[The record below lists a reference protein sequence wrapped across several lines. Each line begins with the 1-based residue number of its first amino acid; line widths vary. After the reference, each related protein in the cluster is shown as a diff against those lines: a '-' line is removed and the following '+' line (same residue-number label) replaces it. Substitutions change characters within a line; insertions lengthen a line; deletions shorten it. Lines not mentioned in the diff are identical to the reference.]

1 MLCALWEFHID
12 CSSRTTYK
20 IYKGVCRN
28 TLYQISIETDTMYD
42 TIYEHWTWCGCLFL
56 ALQHFQMC
64 MNFIFIYVC
73 GQEGSLKRRGRS
85 HLVGWEIKHCRWLWR
100 EALKT
105 LQLRSTFGSS
115 MWKKWTL
122 LPCEAHSEVKIIK
135 TRQNTSLSEHLWCK
149 ADFEAKMLK
158 KCGFRALWTVE
169 MFTQSARGCGAKHI
183 SKSKWWKFCGF
194 EAIWTVGT
202 FRKCI
207 AVVARSTFRSQ
218 NAENTSGSALL
229 EVEPSISVAG
239 AMDSA
244 P

>member
-1 MLCALWEFHID
+1 MPVFGIATFSDVHELYLYLCLWTRRLAKATGAEPSGWMERSNIA
-12 CSSRTTYK
+12 
-20 IYKGVCRN
+20 GG
-28 TLYQISIETDTMYD
+28 
-42 TIYEHWTWCGCLFL
+42 CG
-56 ALQHFQMC
+56 A
-64 MNFIFIYVC
+64 
-73 GQEGSLKRRGRS
+73 
-85 HLVGWEIKHCRWLWR
+85 KHS
-100 EALKT
+100 KP

-135 TRQNTSLSEHLWCK
+135 TRQNTSLSEHLWRK

-194 EAIWTVGT
+194 EALWTVGT

-229 EVEPSISVAG
+229 EVEPSIFCGRRNGFCTLRKSEHNVRVL
-239 AMDSA
+239 
-244 P
+244 